1 MSVCL
6 FVRLPG
12 LLMPS
17 ALRTPAHGPSYR
29 CSVGGLQWSQPALA
43 SPSQPQLALAGLP
56 GWLAETVASSQD
68 GWVMPPSL
76 KWARLSSC
84 QMGQRGAKKGGRN
97 HKPSF
102 TFQHFFKAFEMI
114 TIYLHILSVLYWN
127 RKTSWKV
134 NNRFFYVSVSVNKLH
149 FVTPYLEA
157 IDMTLTFFCSYSLI
171 NPLSV
176 SLPVKIKTKLSFSD
190 RNFALKTFIIK

>member
-12 LLMPS
+12 LLLPS

-114 TIYLHILSVLYWN
+114 TIYIKNNTFTVISLLESQN
-127 RKTSWKV
+127 MSWKV
-134 NNRFFYVSVSVNKLH
+134 HNRFF
-149 FVTPYLEA
+149 
-157 IDMTLTFFCSYSLI
+157 MSLC
-171 NPLSV
+171 L
-176 SLPVKIKTKLSFSD
+176 
-190 RNFALKTFIIK
+190 